1 MLLFKNSIKRY
12 IKNKDLFCY
21 IVCMKRTGIIF
32 NWESQQKTRQKIKGV
47 NRLQLIG
54 RKNKGT
60 SQ

>member
-12 IKNKDLFCY
+12 IKNKDLLCY
-21 IVCMKRTGIIF
+21 IVCMKSTGIIF
-32 NWESQQKTRQKIKGV
+32 NLESQQKTRQKIKGV